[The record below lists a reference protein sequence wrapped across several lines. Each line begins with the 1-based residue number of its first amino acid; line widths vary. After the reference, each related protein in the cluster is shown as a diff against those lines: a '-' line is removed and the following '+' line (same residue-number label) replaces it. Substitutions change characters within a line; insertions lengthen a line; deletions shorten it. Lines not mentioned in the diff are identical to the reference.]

1 MSQPDPAGDAGSDW
15 SALLVAVGQ
24 RRDRAAFARLFAHFG
39 PRLKSYLMRLGAQP
53 NQAEDVVQEAMLM
66 VWRKAHLFDP
76 QRAEAATWLFTI
88 ARNRRIDLLRRDGRG
103 GPAAS
108 LPWEDNLPDPVDE
121 TPLPDE
127 RLDQTRQAEQVR
139 RAIATLPPEQAQVV
153 HLSFFQEMAHGAIAD
168 HLDVPLGTVKSR
180 LRLAMKRIRQGLG
193 KDTFGKDT
201 LAEET
206 LPDPPPTGA

>member
-1 MSQPDPAGDAGSDW
+1 MNQAEPSPEVEGPALW
-15 SALLVAVGQ
+15 SALLVAVGE

-39 PRLKSYLMRLGAQP
+39 PRLKSYLMRLGSQP

-103 GPAAS
+103 GTGSA
-108 LPWEDNLPDPVDE
+108 LPWEDSGPDPADE

-127 RLDQTRQAEQVR
+127 SLDQARQAER
-139 RAIATLPPEQAQVV
+139 IRAAVAALPPEQAEVV
-153 HLSFFQEMAHGAIAD
+153 HLSFFQDMAHGAIAE
-168 HLDVPLGTVKSR
+168 HLKLPLGTVKSR
-180 LRLAMKRIRQGLG
+180 LRLAMKRVRQGIEPEGLADSPGLG
-193 KDTFGKDT
+193 V
-201 LAEET
+201 
-206 LPDPPPTGA
+206 